1 MTTIKSWTTGLFGL
15 TCTVFGIWL
24 RLRARDLAW
33 PIEWS
38 YSGSRE
44 DTIWA
49 IRERAYKDVSL
60 AIVGFGLLI
69 LLLVLAHWLWTP
81 PLNSKQ
87 ERQA

>member
-1 MTTIKSWTTGLFGL
+1 V
-15 TCTVFGIWL
+15 CGIWL
-24 RLRARDLAW
+24 RLRARNLAW

-38 YSGSRE
+38 YSGPRE

-49 IRERAYKDVSL
+49 IREQAYQDDVSL

-69 LLLVLAHWLWTP
+69 LLLVLAHWLWTA

-87 ERQA
+87 EREA